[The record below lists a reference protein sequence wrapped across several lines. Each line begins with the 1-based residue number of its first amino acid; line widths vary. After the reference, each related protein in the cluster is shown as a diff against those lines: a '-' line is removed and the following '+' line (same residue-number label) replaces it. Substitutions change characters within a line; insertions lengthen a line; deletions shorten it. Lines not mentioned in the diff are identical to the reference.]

1 MAAKNT
7 SPPKSKLYP
16 PTHTIPHGAQPDNTR
31 LSLWRLWKH
40 HGFQPHSAGFSNLHA
55 QTGILVEARAEGSI
69 AKAFAASPELSQPRE
84 REEPVLQRPSEQT
97 YQLESQLSKRR
108 NVCTCRL
115 RSMYLDISNCGS
127 PLGMHLPPPSCLCVA
142 TTALYKA
149 DNPHWQWCSFIFRY
163 QLSFLTNIKKNAL
176 SLSYPVGACPP
187 GRRYGASF
195 A

>member
-97 YQLESQLSKRR
+97 YQLESQLSKVEMYVHVDYAPCTWISLTVVVLW
-108 NVCTCRL
+108 VCIC
-115 RSMYLDISNCGS
+115 
-127 PLGMHLPPPSCLCVA
+127 
-142 TTALYKA
+142 
-149 DNPHWQWCSFIFRY
+149 PHR
-163 QLSFLTNIKKNAL
+163 
-176 SLSYPVGACPP
+176 PVYA
-187 GRRYGASF
+187 
-195 A
+195 